1 MKRTIYITH
10 QGARLHRTDGT
21 IVVSADRATLD
32 RWPPDEV
39 DRVVIFG
46 NVQVTTQA
54 MALLL
59 AHDATIALMSST
71 GELRGNLVGRTTGSV
86 FVRLAQ
92 HARYHDVP
100 FRLAFARDLVCTKLI
115 DAREV
120 LQRHRRNHQSTTM
133 DTLDPAAEQ
142 LRLSVQSAQD
152 APSDA
157 VLRGVEGAGAAA
169 YFGVFDTLIRAPF
182 SFGYR
187 SRRPAHNAVNALL
200 NLGYTLVGNELSSR
214 LEAAGFDPRVGF
226 YHGVQYGRSSL
237 ALDLLEAHRI
247 RVVDRFTLSLIN
259 RRMLTP
265 EDFVSSEEHGVRL
278 TRDALRRYLSAYEAM
293 MARPTTQDASH
304 RVRIEAQITALRA
317 QVMPDAP
324 SGAEEVAS

>member
-1 MKRTIYITH
+1 
-10 QGARLHRTDGT
+10 
-21 IVVSADRATLD
+21 
-32 RWPPDEV
+32 
-39 DRVVIFG
+39 
-46 NVQVTTQA
+46 
-54 MALLL
+54 
-59 AHDATIALMSST
+59 MSST

-100 FRLAFARDLVCTKLI
+100 FRLAFARDLICAKLA

-120 LQRHRRNHQSTTM
+120 LQRYQRNHGSATAGA
-133 DTLDPAAEQ
+133 LDPIAEQ
-142 LRLSVQSAQD
+142 LRLSVLAAHN
-152 APSDA
+152 APTDA

-169 YFGVFDTLIRAPF
+169 YFGTFNTLIRGPF
-182 SFGYR
+182 AFEHR

-226 YHGVQYGRSSL
+226 YHGVRYGRSSL

-247 RVVDRFTLSLIN
+247 RVVDRFTLSLLN

-265 EDFVSSEEHGVRL
+265 EDFKTSDEHGVRL
-278 TRDALRRYLSAYEAM
+278 TRLALRRYLAAYEAM
-293 MARPTTQDASH
+293 MSRSSTQDGSP
-304 RVRIEAQITALRA
+304 RTRIETQITALRA
-317 QVMPDAP
+317 QVMPHSEP
-324 SGAEEVAS
+324 SDPTQ